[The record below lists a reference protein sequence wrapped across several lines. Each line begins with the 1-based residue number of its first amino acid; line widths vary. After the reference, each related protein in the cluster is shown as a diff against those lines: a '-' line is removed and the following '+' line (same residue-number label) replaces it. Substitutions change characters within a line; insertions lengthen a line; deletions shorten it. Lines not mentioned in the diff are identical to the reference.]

1 MHEQEPSLLD
11 PTAPANEIFCSRA
24 TPSLATVSR
33 SLLRLALTALSEC
46 NPAPSD
52 GLTGDEQQ
60 DYRSLALTEID
71 WNRVL
76 FPTCLKGDETSI
88 TGEEKLKHLQASGE
102 ILLDAKVGEELLLDY
117 KTNGENSVL
126 EKLRQQHNVTYLD
139 FFGTILR
146 NPRGNRCVLYLCF
159 SGGQWRWFYGWL
171 GDVWFVFLGSAA
183 LASPPAV

>member
-1 MHEQEPSLLD
+1 MSKAVSCGQALNAFVLLVNRTS
-11 PTAPANEIFCSRA
+11 PFNPAGFIGQRGW
-24 TPSLATVSR
+24 TIWRGLAT
-33 SLLRLALTALSEC
+33 
-46 NPAPSD
+46 SD

-88 TGEEKLKHLQASGE
+88 TGEEKLKRLQASGE